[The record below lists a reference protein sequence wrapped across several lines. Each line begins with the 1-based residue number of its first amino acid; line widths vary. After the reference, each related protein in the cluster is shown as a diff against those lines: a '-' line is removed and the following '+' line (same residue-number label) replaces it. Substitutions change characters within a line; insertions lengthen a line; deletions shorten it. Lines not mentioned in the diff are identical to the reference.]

1 MTLPTVSA
9 FRSRLSPPTAQ
20 GCLEWEA
27 ARNNRGYGVITYWDS
42 EQHKRRSMGAHRM
55 AYIIH
60 NPGVSLTGIIM
71 HTCDNPA
78 CCNPDHLVQGT
89 CEANTQDMLAKGR
102 HSRSRKFAPRQ
113 RKLTDA
119 MVRAIRHLAETTEH
133 TALHIAMLF
142 DVSEAHVRAIC
153 SRTRKGHVS
162 DEGPMA
168 DIPAT
173 YARAKKAI

>member
-9 FRSRLSPPTAQ
+9 FRSRLSPPNAQ

-27 ARNNRGYGVITYWDS
+27 ARNNSGYGVITYWDS

-78 CCNPDHLVQGT
+78 CCNPDHLVQGAY
-89 CEANTQDMLAKGR
+89 E
-102 HSRSRKFAPRQ
+102 RSRKFAPRQ

-119 MVRAIRHLAETTEH
+119 MVRAIRRLAETTEH
-133 TALHIAMLF
+133 TDAHIAALF
-142 DVSEAHVRAIC
+142 DISDTHVTAIRL
-153 SRTRKGHVS
+153 RTRKSHVS

-173 YARAKKAI
+173 YARAKKAV